1 MQNKLL
7 IALSVVLVVGNLS
20 AKVTFAQESSHCA
33 LGKTLKVATVQAGSY
48 SDFQKVFLQTAL
60 ALSKDGL
67 IRSDLSPLT
76 PDFNFDVGDNY
87 LKFAKSTKGGCFEF
101 LEDGFYDG
109 KWDLKLIKQNT
120 EALKKRI
127 KEKGDVDLVWALG
140 TVAGQDFAD
149 PSLNIPVM
157 VMTCTDPEN
166 SGIIGPGE
174 FSDKKNIH
182 VQKEVDR
189 YKSELQM
196 FYDIFKFKN
205 LGVIFDD
212 NEENLLGQ
220 AYPIVKDLSRQLGF
234 NLKICQGPVIDD
246 DKEKAQLA
254 FSKCAKEL
262 AKVSDAVY
270 LPMGNGA
277 SDSDLFT
284 QIKPLLDKEIPTF
297 SQTGSKEVEMG
308 VLLSLSNNNLEQS
321 GIFEAEVAKKIYQG
335 IAPEKISQYYYAPLS
350 LSLNLQTAL
359 LIEWKPSFEVLI
371 AVDQV
376 FQNIKRPDLKY
387 SEQAKLATLSQNS
400 DLKVKLQTVSN

>member
-20 AKVTFAQESSHCA
+20 AKVSFAKESAHCA

-246 DKEKAQLA
+246 NHEKAQLA
-254 FSKCAKEL
+254 FSKCAQEL

-270 LPMGNGA
+270 IPMGNGA
-277 SDSDLFT
+277 SESDLFT
-284 QIKPLLDKEIPTF
+284 QIKPLLDNEIPTF

-308 VLLSLSNNNLEQS
+308 VLLSLSNNLEQS

-376 FQNIKRPDLKY
+376 FQNIKRPELKY
-387 SEQAKLATLSQNS
+387 SEQAKLAKLYETS
-400 DLKVKLQTVSN
+400 DLEVTLQTINN